1 MGNGK
6 RFIGVYS
13 GRVGD
18 DTFQAQ
24 LGVVWKYDVI
34 DEIIKSS
41 TLGKSSFDLLPLQGK
56 AP

>member
-1 MGNGK
+1 
-6 RFIGVYS
+6 
-13 GRVGD
+13 
-18 DTFQAQ
+18 